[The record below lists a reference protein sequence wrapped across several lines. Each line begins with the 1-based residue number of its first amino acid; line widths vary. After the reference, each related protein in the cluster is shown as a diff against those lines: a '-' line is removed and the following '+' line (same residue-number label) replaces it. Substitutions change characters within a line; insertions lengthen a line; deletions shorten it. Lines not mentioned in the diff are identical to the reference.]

1 MDNYSQTEQ
10 NIENAKEENLFA
22 DKTSEN
28 REYFKR
34 ALAEAI
40 EMKMREEEEQIK
52 DIEAT
57 TTRRHRIRM
66 NRWFREQVGGFRI
79 PFPEVDNLYER
90 IRSKLVVKLK
100 INEFIEHRKKE
111 RRKK

>member
-1 MDNYSQTEQ
+1 MKNHGETTKPNNE
-10 NIENAKEENLFA
+10 NINTENLIE

-40 EMKMREEEEQIK
+40 ENKMREEEEQIK
-52 DIEAT
+52 DIEPAT

-66 NRWFREQVGGFRI
+66 NRWFREQVGGSRI

-100 INEFIEHRKKE
+100 IKRQRK
-111 RRKK
+111 RRIKK

>member
-1 MDNYSQTEQ
+1 MKNNSELKQ
-10 NIENAKEENLFA
+10 NNENINTENLIE

-40 EMKMREEEEQIK
+40 ENKMREEEEQIK
-52 DIEAT
+52 NIEAA

-66 NRWFREQVGGFRI
+66 NRWFREQVGGSRI

-100 INEFIEHRKKE
+100 IKRQRK
-111 RRKK
+111 RRIKK